1 MKPVQLSTFLGE
13 NNRLPAQRLATK
25 DGAFVRH
32 AVNVD
37 VTDAGTLQRR
47 QGVEKVVSGADC
59 HSFWSNG
66 KVGYYMDGG
75 TLFMVDDAMVKRTV
89 LTGLPSGMT
98 MSYCAVNGEVY
109 CSNGQSIWRLN
120 REVAVLSGIEPPNR
134 QPTLTVLNGG
144 SMPAGVYQVAVS
156 FLAPDGEESGATLPV
171 SAHVGEG
178 GLLAIGNIQVA
189 PGYSTAVYVSTPGGN
204 ILFRHKVTTDSS
216 LVITTPSVDQG
227 VQCRS
232 ILMTRM
238 PPGQIVRYLNGR
250 LLVASGNFLH
260 YSEPHALGLY
270 NPQRNFIPFPEPV
283 TMIEPCQNGFYIS
296 AEQTCWVD
304 GNLPEADLN
313 PVLPY
318 RAVIGTS
325 GQVPNSNNVFW
336 MSERGMVVGT
346 QNGEVSNMQE
356 DKVAVD
362 PALVGASLFREQDG
376 MKQMV
381 ASLFSPQQTVM
392 AARSYMDAEVIR
404 KETSL

>member
-1 MKPVQLSTFLGE
+1 MNPIRISTFLGE
-13 NNRLPAQRLATK
+13 NNRLPAQKLHTEN
-25 DGAFVRH
+25 GAFMRH
-32 AVNVD
+32 IVNAD

-47 QGVEKVVSGADC
+47 QGVERVVPGDDC

-66 KVGYYMDGG
+66 KVGYFIDKD
-75 TLFMVDDAMVKRTV
+75 TLHMVDEQLGKRVV
-89 LTGLPSGMT
+89 LTGLPTGLP
-98 MSYCAVNGEVY
+98 MSYTAVNGEVY
-109 CSNGQSIWRLN
+109 CSNGQNLWR
-120 REVAVLSGIEPPNR
+120 VVGDSAVLSGITPPNQ
-134 QPTLTVLNGG
+134 QPTLTVTLGG

-156 FLAPDGEESGATLPV
+156 YLAPDGEESGATAPV
-171 SAHVGEG
+171 SAHVPEG
-178 GLLAIGNIQVA
+178 GVLAISNIQTA
-189 PGYSTAVYVSTPGGN
+189 PGYQTSVYVTRPGGN
-204 ILFRHKVTTDSS
+204 VLFRQKLTTQSS
-216 LVITTPSVDQG
+216 LVISTPSIEQG
-227 VQCRS
+227 FPCRTV
-232 ILMTRM
+232 LRTTM

-250 LLVASGNFLH
+250 LLVGSGNFLH

-270 NPQRNFIPFPEPV
+270 SPQRNFIPFPEPV

-296 AEQTCWVD
+296 ADQTYWVD

-318 RAVIGTS
+318 RAVVGTS

-356 DKVAVD
+356 DKVAVE
-362 PALVGASLFREQDG
+362 PALVGATLFREQDG